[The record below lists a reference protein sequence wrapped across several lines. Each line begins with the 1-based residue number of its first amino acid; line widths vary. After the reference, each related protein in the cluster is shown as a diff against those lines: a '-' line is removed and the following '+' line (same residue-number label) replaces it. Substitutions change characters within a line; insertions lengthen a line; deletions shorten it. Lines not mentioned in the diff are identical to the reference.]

1 MNTTFVLDAWAILAL
16 LQKEE
21 PAASRVLQLLQE
33 ANRQVLKLYISIINL
48 GEVYYRIGRVK
59 GKKEADE
66 TLKSLYQLP
75 ITILPATDQ
84 VVLEAASL
92 KMKLGIKDTGDQ
104 WLQICDHL
112 GFLLV
117 VQLKQKILRK
127 TPSIP
132 LDLFIQSVCHYLI
145 KFPRSE
151 SNITLYS
158 RTNKILLSMISEVY
172 PA

>member
-33 ANRQVLKLYISIINL
+33 ANRQVLKLYVSIINL

-75 ITILPATDQ
+75 VTILPATDQ
-84 VVLEAASL
+84 IVLEAAAL
-92 KMKLGIKDTGDQ
+92 KMELAISYADAFAAAETQRLKATLVTGDPE
-104 WLQICDHL
+104 LVRLKGVIQIEK
-112 GFLLV
+112 
-117 VQLKQKILRK
+117 LKRRGK
-127 TPSIP
+127 
-132 LDLFIQSVCHYLI
+132 
-145 KFPRSE
+145 
-151 SNITLYS
+151 
-158 RTNKILLSMISEVY
+158 
-172 PA
+172 

>member
-33 ANRQVLKLYISIINL
+33 SNLQGSKLYISIINL

-59 GKKEADE
+59 GRKEADQ

-84 VVLEAASL
+84 TVLEAASL
-92 KMKLGIKDTGDQ
+92 KMELAISYADAFAAAETQRLKATLVTGDPE
-104 WLQICDHL
+104 LIE
-112 GFLLV
+112 
-117 VQLKQKILRK
+117 LKGVIRIEKLKRRG
-127 TPSIP
+127 
-132 LDLFIQSVCHYLI
+132 H
-145 KFPRSE
+145 
-151 SNITLYS
+151 
-158 RTNKILLSMISEVY
+158 
-172 PA
+172 